1 MKSANITFETF
12 LRALKRQ
19 WKFSLVIVLAF
30 LLLGA
35 GAGLLYAKTC
45 AAPAAGS
52 AAPLSVTDLSAL
64 VYDPEYYGSCY
75 NALSESCNTLNQYL
89 KSLSSEK
96 TLTAEQKEQL
106 SAYKQEVS
114 LFFQNEL
121 QPIKAILDTPNT
133 VCFPPEFL
141 EDVIAQYEAQLYSTR
156 ESLISAEIA
165 VDIIKQMDS
174 PDVGDDTVTKA
185 YSSLLSEAA
194 KYGSLK
200 KSEARYTAILEKLSQ
215 SPEEVAADSRRVYA
229 KLRAA
234 DRELAAL
241 TEEIDQ
247 CVQTLAADNHLDIST
262 NRDTMDG
269 SLQVVISH
277 THTVSEP
284 EDIFLVTTLFCGLIG
299 IFCGGFFAVCKEAF
313 AEKKKKA

>member
-1 MKSANITFETF
+1 MKQNRIARTLFSVSGLILLGKLMGFVKQMVVASAFGATIETDLINLSHGF
-12 LRALKRQ
+12 IGNLQYLLVQSSVTSVVSIYIHMESKREEDARRFAGDAVRAL
-19 WKFSLVIVLAF
+19 A
-30 LLLGA
+30 
-35 GAGLLYAKTC
+35 
-45 AAPAAGS
+45 
-52 AAPLSVTDLSAL
+52 
-64 VYDPEYYGSCY
+64 
-75 NALSESCNTLNQYL
+75 
-89 KSLSSEK
+89 
-96 TLTAEQKEQL
+96 
-106 SAYKQEVS
+106 
-114 LFFQNEL
+114 
-121 QPIKAILDTPNT
+121 
-133 VCFPPEFL
+133 
-141 EDVIAQYEAQLYSTR
+141 
-156 ESLISAEIA
+156 LISAEIA

-174 PDVGDDTVTKA
+174 PDMGDDTVTKA

-234 DRELAAL
+234 DGELAAL

-247 CVQTLAADNHLDIST
+247 YVQTLAADNHLDIST